1 MRFVDTNVL
10 LYAVSNLPS
19 EAGKR
24 RNAVDLLNESDL
36 ALSVQ
41 VLQEFYHEA
50 TRPNRPAALTHDQA
64 LRFIESVGRFPVQET
79 TLEVFH
85 AGLSI
90 SHRFGLSYWDGAILA
105 AARTVG
111 CDVVYSED
119 LSQEQDYDGL
129 RVTTRSQLR
138 RARAG
143 SHCPYEIRFL
153 PVSRSYS
160 SHVRSLNG

>member
-10 LYAVSNLPS
+10 LYAVSNLPD

-24 RNAVDLLNESDL
+24 RIAIKLLNQSDL

-41 VLQEFYHEA
+41 VLQEFYYRA

-64 LRFIESVGRFPVQET
+64 LRFIGSVSRFPVQET
-79 TLEVFH
+79 TLDVFH

-105 AARTVG
+105 AARALG
-111 CDVVYSED
+111 CDAVYSED
-119 LSQEQDYDGL
+119 LSYEQDYDGL
-129 RVTTRSQLR
+129 RVISPF
-138 RARAG
+138 AG
-143 SHCPYEIRFL
+143 QH
-153 PVSRSYS
+153 
-160 SHVRSLNG
+160 

>member
-24 RNAVDLLNESDL
+24 RSAIDLLNESDL

-41 VLQEFYHEA
+41 VLQEFYYQA
-50 TRPNRPAALTHDQA
+50 TRTSRPAALTHDQA
-64 LRFIESVGRFPVQET
+64 LRFIESVSRFPVQET

-85 AGLSI
+85 SGLSI

-105 AARTVG
+105 AARSIG
-111 CDVVYSED
+111 CGVVYSED
-119 LSQEQDYDGL
+119 LSAEQDYDGL
-129 RVTTRSQLR
+129 RVVNPFAS
-138 RARAG
+138 
-143 SHCPYEIRFL
+143 L
-153 PVSRSYS
+153 PSVDP
-160 SHVRSLNG
+160 

>member
-10 LYAVSNLPS
+10 LYAVSNLPG

-24 RNAVDLLNESDL
+24 RSAVDLLNERDL
-36 ALSVQ
+36 AIPVQ
-41 VLQEFYHEA
+41 VLQEFYYQA
-50 TRPNRPAALTHDQA
+50 THPNRPAPLTHDQA

-105 AARTVG
+105 AARIIG
-111 CDVVYSED
+111 CEVVYSED
-119 LSQEQDYDGL
+119 LSDEQDYDGL
-129 RVTTRSQLR
+129 RVVIPFASSPSR
-138 RARAG
+138 RR
-143 SHCPYEIRFL
+143 
-153 PVSRSYS
+153 
-160 SHVRSLNG
+160 